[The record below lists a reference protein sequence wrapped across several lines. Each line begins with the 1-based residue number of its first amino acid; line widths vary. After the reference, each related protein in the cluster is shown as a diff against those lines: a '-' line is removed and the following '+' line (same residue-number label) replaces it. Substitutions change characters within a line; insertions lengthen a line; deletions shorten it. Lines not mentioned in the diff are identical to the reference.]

1 MFFKRH
7 ISFFAICVMLTVLLS
22 ACGDKDVTSSLPS
35 DPDNTSH
42 GSSSMS
48 SEPSSKPSDTDSSDT
63 ATSSNV
69 SSNNSS
75 SSRPPVT
82 SSQSSE
88 PHLHA
93 WRKTKDE
100 QPTCTKAGFTL
111 WECSCGDTRTEY
123 IDAKGH
129 SWGEWQVTKDP
140 TYTTLGERERVCTV
154 CGASEREEIAKL
166 SLDDLPQEILKL
178 VNEERA
184 KAGLGLLELKYRE
197 DIQICADTRATEL
210 TESPS
215 IDEISHTRPNGT
227 EYFTVFTDNG
237 ITYKVVG
244 ENIAAGQS
252 SAQSVMEFWMN
263 SDGHKN
269 NILSEDFTGIAV
281 GVAEKDGVLYW
292 VQLFIG

>member
-129 SWGEWQVTKDP
+129 SWGEWKVTKDP

-154 CGASEREEIAKL
+154 CGASEKEEIAKL

-197 DIQICADTRATEL
+197 DIQVCADTRAK
-210 TESPS
+210 
-215 IDEISHTRPNGT
+215 EIIERFEHIRPDGTAFSSVFT
-227 EYFTVFTDNG
+227 EYN
-237 ITYKVVG
+237 ITYTSVD
-244 ENIAAGQS
+244 ENIASGHS

-263 SDGHKN
+263 SEESVEYRNK
-269 NILSEDFTGIAV
+269 ILSEDFTGIAV

>member
-1 MFFKRH
+1 MFLKRH

-22 ACGDKDVTSSLPS
+22 ACGDKEVTSSLPS
-35 DPDNTSH
+35 NPDNTSH
-42 GSSSMS
+42 GSSSVP
-48 SEPSSKPSDTDSSDT
+48 SEPSNPSDTDSSDT

-82 SSQSSE
+82 SSQTSE

-129 SWGEWQVTKDP
+129 SWGEWKVTKDP

-166 SLDDLPQEILKL
+166 SLDNLPQEILEL
-178 VNEERA
+178 VNEERE
-184 KAGLGLLELKYRE
+184 KAGLGLLKLEYRE
-197 DIQICADTRATEL
+197 DIEGCAKTRVEEITRVFDHERPDGSDYSSVF
-210 TESPS
+210 EENS
-215 IDEISHTRPNGT
+215 ISVTNS
-227 EYFTVFTDNG
+227 
-237 ITYKVVG
+237 G
-244 ENIAAGQS
+244 ENIAEGYQT
-252 SAQSVMEFWMN
+252 AQDVISGWMN
-263 SDGHKN
+263 SEENVIYRD
-269 NILSEDFTGIAV
+269 NILSDDFTGIAV
-281 GVAEKDGVLYW
+281 GVTEKDGVLYL
-292 VQLFIG
+292 VLLFIG

>member
-1 MFFKRH
+1 MFLKRH

-22 ACGDKDVTSSLPS
+22 ACGDKEVTSSLPS

-42 GSSSMS
+42 GSSSVP
-48 SEPSSKPSDTDSSDT
+48 SEPSNPSDTDSSDT

-82 SSQSSE
+82 SSQTSE

-129 SWGEWQVTKDP
+129 SWGEWKVTKDP

-166 SLDDLPQEILKL
+166 SLDNLPQEILEL
-178 VNEERA
+178 VNEERK
-184 KAGLGLLELKYRE
+184 KAGLGLLKLEYRE
-197 DIQICADTRATEL
+197 DIEGCAKTRVEEITRVFDHERPDGSDYSSVF
-210 TESPS
+210 EENS
-215 IDEISHTRPNGT
+215 ISVTNS
-227 EYFTVFTDNG
+227 
-237 ITYKVVG
+237 G
-244 ENIAAGQS
+244 ENIAEGYQT
-252 SAQSVMEFWMN
+252 AQDVISGWMN
-263 SDGHKN
+263 SEENVIYRD
-269 NILSEDFTGIAV
+269 NILSDDFTGIAV
-281 GVAEKDGVLYW
+281 GVTEKDGVLYL
-292 VQLFIG
+292 VLLFIG